1 MTTLQQL
8 FTCRLPDHWTPEQA
22 LAVYEALEALG
33 DALWRGYGTQ
43 IQQLLLEDRL
53 TEHANPQRDPF
64 DPDDPLPF

>member
-1 MTTLQQL
+1 MTTLQEL

-22 LAVYEALEALG
+22 LAVHEALEALG

-53 TEHANPQRDPF
+53 TEHATPQRDLF
-64 DPDDPLPF
+64 DPDDSLPF